1 MARGVGCSRYL
12 LEETSRHDIHFL
24 RRLFFLSSVPF
35 IFLEVLGNL
44 ALESKK
50 DLYILNTFLSL
61 HVATP
66 YLISRWDGWMDE
78 CAQTIIFN
86 SISTVAST

>member
-44 ALESKK
+44 SIGVQKRFIYPKHIFVTACR
-50 DLYILNTFLSL
+50 DPLS
-61 HVATP
+61 H
-66 YLISRWDGWMDE
+66 IEMGWMDG